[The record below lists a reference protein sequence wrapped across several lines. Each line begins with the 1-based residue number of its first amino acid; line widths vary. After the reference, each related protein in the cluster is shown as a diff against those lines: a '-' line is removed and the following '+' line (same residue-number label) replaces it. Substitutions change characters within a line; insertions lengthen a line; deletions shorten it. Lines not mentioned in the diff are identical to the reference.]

1 MKDLIDI
8 IADTLRERDAKERE
22 DILLLVENLYFNDV
36 RKFKWIK
43 SFFASNLTLIAQ
55 DIINLQNGIDKFNSI
70 KDVRL
75 RSEFIKAKVDK
86 ISKDGMCAGIKTLP
100 EVDNEQRKFFVLQ
113 VIKPNRSYVTAAML
127 AELIRD
133 EKRRTRTNQA
143 LTYLIP
149 ILTAL
154 ITAAAVILTKQWS
167 KV

>member
-8 IADTLRERDAKERE
+8 IADTLRERDSRERE

-36 RKFKWIK
+36 RKFKRLK

-55 DIINLQNGIDKFNSI
+55 DIVNLQNSIDKSNSI
-70 KDVRL
+70 KNVRL
-75 RSEFIKAKVDK
+75 RSKFMKAKVDK
-86 ISKDGMCAGIKTLP
+86 ISRDGMCAGINALP
-100 EVDNEQRKFFVLQ
+100 EVDDEQRKFFLLQ

-154 ITAAAVILTKQWS
+154 ITAGAVILTQPWR
-167 KV
+167 